1 MSGPDRAQRS
11 WSGNVNSSHR
21 ITAQPSRPSLGQY
34 FNLTWIIAVHCGTI
48 YALYRGATW
57 KLAALACATY
67 FVRMFAITAVYH
79 RYFSHRS
86 YKTSRPFQLFLALL
100 GTTATQKGPLWWAST
115 HRLHHK
121 HSDTERDVHSPLR
134 RGFWWSHMG
143 WWLSREHENTDL
155 SLIPDFAGYPELRWV
170 EKWNSLGVAAMIA
183 GLLAFGGFDVFLW
196 GYVVSTCALMHG
208 TFTINS
214 LSHVFGSRRY
224 ATTDTSR
231 NNFLL
236 ALVTMGEGWHNNHH
250 HYMSSANQGF
260 YWWEIDVSFYILKAL
275 EKVGL
280 VWELRAVPEHV
291 KKRNLLRDVGERAP
305 LLMKKGDAERV
316 VAAAVVSPPEP
327 DLG

>member
-11 WSGNVNSSHR
+11 WFSNVNSSLR

-34 FNLTWIIAVHCGTI
+34 FNIVWILGVHGGTI
-48 YALYRGATW
+48 YALSRGATW

-79 RYFSHRS
+79 RYFAHRA
-86 YKTSRPFQLFLALL
+86 YKTSRPFQFLLALL

-121 HSDTERDVHSPLR
+121 HSDTERDVHSPMR

-170 EKWNSLGVAAMIA
+170 EKWSSLGVAAIIG
-183 GLLAFGGFDVFLW
+183 GLLAFGGVDALLW

-214 LSHVFGSRRY
+214 LSHVLGSRRY

-231 NNFLL
+231 NNFFL
-236 ALVTMGEGWHNNHH
+236 ALITMGEGWHNNHH

-305 LLMKKGDAERV
+305 LLMKKDDAEHSPSAPV
-316 VAAAVVSPPEP
+316 VAPPAP

>member
-1 MSGPDRAQRS
+1 MTSTLRLPARPA
-11 WSGNVNSSHR
+11 
-21 ITAQPSRPSLGQY
+21 RPSLGQY
-34 FNLTWIIAVHCGTI
+34 FNLAGIIAIHGATI
-48 YALYRGATW
+48 YAFYRGATW
-57 KLAALACATY
+57 RLAAFALASY
-67 FVRMFAITAVYH
+67 VIRMFAITAVYH
-79 RYFSHRS
+79 RYFAHRS

-115 HRLHHK
+115 HRVHHK

-143 WWLSREHENTDL
+143 WWLSREHENGDL
-155 SLIPDFAGYPELRWV
+155 ALIPDFTGYPELRWV
-170 EKWNSLGVAAMIA
+170 EKWNVLGPLALIV

-196 GYVVSTCALMHG
+196 GYVVSTCFLMHG

-231 NNFLL
+231 NNFFL
-236 ALVTMGEGWHNNHH
+236 ALITLGEGWHNNHH

-260 YWWEIDVSFYILKAL
+260 FWWEIDVSFYILKGL

-280 VWELRAVPEHV
+280 VWDLRGVPEHM
-291 KKRNLLRDVGERAP
+291 KKRNLMRDVGERAP
-305 LLMKKGDAERV
+305 LLMKKDDARAPMGHV
-316 VAAAVVSPPEP
+316 VAPPTP